1 MAGCGCKKSST
12 QQSWQVRMPGP
23 EKRVKSYSSE
33 IVARA
38 VNAKIAGSVLIPPS
52 TVG

>member
-1 MAGCGCKKSST
+1 MGCGCKTSST
-12 QQSWQVRMPGP
+12 RQSWSVQFPGP

-38 VNAKIAGSVLIPPS
+38 VNQKVAGSVLIPPQPVS
-52 TVG
+52 